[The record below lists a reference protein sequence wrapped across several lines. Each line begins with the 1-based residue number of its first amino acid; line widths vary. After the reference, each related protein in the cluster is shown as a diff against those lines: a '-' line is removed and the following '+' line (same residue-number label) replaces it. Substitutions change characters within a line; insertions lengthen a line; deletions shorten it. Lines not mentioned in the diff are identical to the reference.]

1 MVNNKYSSDGIVS
14 RGGFLLEFNGRKV
27 KSSSFSRKQRT
38 CAGGPVSQSLVIFY
52 SFVTF
57 NRLFFLLYGLCSVF
71 QCLMQQYTNRLPE
84 HNVFTTCRLL
94 VHSIYVYS
102 ISPFID
108 ALLNCSDLC
117 SFFFYSF
124 WQMQKFSVGRFFKMQ
139 SSKIISSSPLSSP
152 LPPSP
157 ESVTPPRLQPSR
169 PNLSFLCECLVQL
182 AQQKLE

>member
-71 QCLMQQYTNRLPE
+71 QCLMQQCTNRLPE

-117 SFFFYSF
+117 SFFFTHFGKCRSSVLEG
-124 WQMQKFSVGRFFKMQ
+124 FSKC
-139 SSKIISSSPLSSP
+139 SPPKSSP
-152 LPPSP
+152 PP
-157 ESVTPPRLQPSR
+157 PSR
-169 PNLSFLCECLVQL
+169 PLSHP
-182 AQQKLE
+182 AQSL